1 VTAATGEELAAVS
14 AILAAGRSAAVTAR
28 TADGALHSRPLAV
41 LDDEFHGVLRFFTR
55 DPSAKTAEIAAHPE
69 VNVSVG
75 DGKGWLS
82 LAGTASVTHDDELL
96 DRYWNAWADAYF
108 DGGRDDPSAA
118 LLEVR
123 VDSFEYWDLRKPA
136 IAQAFEVLKGVVTR
150 SEPDLGETR
159 AAEL

>member
-1 VTAATGEELAAVS
+1 VTAASGEELEAIS
-14 AILAAGRSAAVTAR
+14 AILSAGRTAAVATR

-41 LDDEFHGVLRFFTR
+41 LDDEFDGILRFFTG
-55 DPSAKTAEIAAHPE
+55 DPSAKTAEIATHPE

-82 LAGTASVTHDDELL
+82 LAGTASVTHDRALL
-96 DRYWNAWADAYF
+96 DRYWNPWADAYF

-123 VDSFEYWDLRKPA
+123 VATFEYWDLRKPA
-136 IAQAFEVLKGVVTR
+136 IAQAFEVLKGIVTK

-159 AAEL
+159 TGEV

>member
-1 VTAATGEELAAVS
+1 VSEATGEELAAVT
-14 AILAAGRSAAVTAR
+14 AILSAGRTAAVTTR

-41 LDDEFHGVLRFFTR
+41 LDDEFSGVLRFFTE

-82 LAGTASVTHDDELL
+82 LAGTATVTHDAALL
-96 DRYWNAWADAYF
+96 ERYWNPWAEAYF
-108 DGGRDDPSAA
+108 DGGRDDPAAA
-118 LLEVR
+118 LLEVH

-136 IAQAFEVLKGVVTR
+136 IAQAFEVLKGVVTK
-150 SEPDLGETR
+150 SEPNLGESR
-159 AAEL
+159 AADV